1 MAKSHKKKRPVEQ
14 YGADDAIMIQLCL
27 NCKRKSCI
35 DCIGRIS
42 SGTKKAVRKEIE
54 QGSIP
59 FVVPEN

>member
-1 MAKSHKKKRPVEQ
+1 MSKHRKKRPVEQ

-27 NCKRKSCI
+27 NCKHIRCV

-42 SGTKKAVRKEIE
+42 AGTKKSVRSQIE
-54 QGSIP
+54 NGSIP

>member
-1 MAKSHKKKRPVEQ
+1 MEKHRKQRHVEQ
-14 YGADDAIMIQLCL
+14 YGADDAVMIQLCL
-27 NCKRKSCI
+27 NCKHRRCI

-42 SGTKKAVRKEIE
+42 AGTKKAVRKEIE

>member
-1 MAKSHKKKRPVEQ
+1 MGRYKKKESPGQ
-14 YGADDAIMIQLCL
+14 YGADDATMIKLCL
-27 NCKRKSCI
+27 NCKHKSCI

-42 SGTKKAVRKEIE
+42 AGTKKSVRKEIE

>member
-1 MAKSHKKKRPVEQ
+1 MEKHRKKRPVEQ
-14 YGADDAIMIQLCL
+14 YGADDAVMIQLCL
-27 NCKRKSCI
+27 NCKRKNCI

-42 SGTKKAVRKEIE
+42 AGTKKSVRKEIE

>member
-1 MAKSHKKKRPVEQ
+1 MGRYKKKESPGQ
-14 YGADDAIMIQLCL
+14 YGADDATMIKLCL
-27 NCKRKSCI
+27 NCKHKSCI

-42 SGTKKAVRKEIE
+42 AGTKKSIRKEIE

>member
-1 MAKSHKKKRPVEQ
+1 MGRYKKKESPGQ
-14 YGADDAIMIQLCL
+14 YGADDATMIQLCL
-27 NCKRKSCI
+27 NCKHKSCI

-42 SGTKKAVRKEIE
+42 AGTKKSIRKEIE

>member
-1 MAKSHKKKRPVEQ
+1 MGRYKKKESPGQ
-14 YGADDAIMIQLCL
+14 YGADDAVMIQLCL
-27 NCKRKSCI
+27 NCKHRSCI

-42 SGTKKAVRKEIE
+42 AGTKKSIRKEIE